1 MQIIYNSLEE
11 QSYLKCVM
19 SKIFQF
25 IAVIQY
31 RIKCKDLPP
40 VQVLSNYWSFTTL
53 ADSLC
58 EKDKETS
65 NCPWQLC
72 LYSTLYDF
80 GSIQTFHEEVMK
92 NELMA

>member
-40 VQVLSNYWSFTTL
+40 VQVLSNY
-53 ADSLC
+53 
-58 EKDKETS
+58 
-65 NCPWQLC
+65 
-72 LYSTLYDF
+72 
-80 GSIQTFHEEVMK
+80 
-92 NELMA
+92 